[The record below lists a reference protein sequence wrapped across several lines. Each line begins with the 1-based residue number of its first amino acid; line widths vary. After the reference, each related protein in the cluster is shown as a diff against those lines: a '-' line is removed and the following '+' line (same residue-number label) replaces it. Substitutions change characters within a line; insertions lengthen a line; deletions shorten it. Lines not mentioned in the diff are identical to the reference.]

1 MPYQLKYTAEAKDAL
16 PAIPGYYRQQIR
28 RAIEGLAVNPR
39 PVMAEVTRQPNRLK
53 LKFDRWRLIYDVND
67 EDEIIRILRIR
78 LKRGP
83 ETHQGLDDL

>member
-1 MPYQLKYTAEAKDAL
+1 MPYQLKYTAEARDAL
-16 PAIPGYYRQQIR
+16 PTIPGYYRQQIR
-28 RAIEGLAVNPR
+28 RAIENLAENPR

-78 LKRGP
+78 LKRGL
-83 ETHQGLDDL
+83 ETYQGLDDL

>member
-1 MPYQLKYTAEAKDAL
+1 MRYQLKYTAEAKAAL

-28 RAIEGLAVNPR
+28 RAVEGLAENPR
-39 PVMAEVTRQPNRLK
+39 PAMAEVTRQPNRLK
-53 LKFDRWRLIYDVND
+53 IKFDRWRLIYDVDD

-83 ETHQGLDDL
+83 ETYQGLDDL